1 MSDKASVSNKQIQSW
16 WRSKNELDRRS
27 FLRKSA
33 FVAGGVAASSLIRIP
48 ACAGVLSTDSP
59 IASTRSGK
67 ARGYADNGI
76 SVFKGIRYGAD
87 TAKRRFMPPAPPE
100 PWSEVRDAL
109 AYGSSSPQPSRS
121 TDKPNE
127 DCLYLN
133 VWTPG
138 LRDGRKRPVM
148 FYIHGG
154 AYNNGSGSS
163 PLYDG
168 VRLCRRGDVVVVT
181 VNHRLNAFGYLYLAR
196 FGGPEF
202 ANSGNA
208 GQLDLVLAL
217 EWVRDN
223 IVEFGGDPNRVMV
236 FGQSGGGAKIA
247 TLMAMPVAKG
257 LFHRAATMSGQQVT
271 ASGPLNATL
280 RTRVVL
286 DALNLSPERA
296 AEIRTLPAERLLEAI
311 NARDPVLP
319 FGSVS
324 FAPVLDERSLKRHP
338 FYPGAPPQSAH
349 IPMIIGNTHDETRA
363 FLGGDESNFKI
374 TWEQLPEKLAPNMRV
389 DIQPEVVIAEY
400 RRLYP
405 HYSPSEVFFAAT
417 TAGRSWRGAVIE
429 AEERAKS
436 GSPAYAYQLDWAT
449 PKDGGKFGA
458 PHASDIQLVF
468 DNIDKPGATAIGPKA
483 QPMADQMSE
492 TFIAFARTGNP
503 NNRQIPRWE
512 PYTLPRRQTVVF
524 DVPSHL
530 EDDPRGAERR
540 LFARV
545 PYVQPGT

>member
-1 MSDKASVSNKQIQSW
+1 MKSRGSTS
-16 WRSKNELDRRS
+16 RRS
-27 FLRKSA
+27 FLQTSLAVTGGLLASRLTRISA
-33 FVAGGVAASSLIRIP
+33 FAGSLESEAPVAA
-48 ACAGVLSTDSP
+48 
-59 IASTRSGK
+59 TRYGK
-67 ARGYADNGI
+67 VRGYLDQGI
-76 SVFKGIRYGAD
+76 NVFKGIRYGAD
-87 TAKRRFMPPAPPE
+87 TSSRRFMPPSPPQ
-100 PWSEVRDAL
+100 PWTEVREAL
-109 AYGSSSPQPSRS
+109 AYGSAAPQPSRGNE
-121 TDKPNE
+121 KPSE
-127 DCLYLN
+127 DCLFLN
-133 VWTPG
+133 VWTPA

-168 VRLCRRGDVVVVT
+168 VRLCKRGNVVVVS

-196 FGGPEF
+196 FGGAEF
-202 ANSGNA
+202 ADSGNV

-217 EWVRDN
+217 RWVREN
-223 IVEFGGDPNRVMV
+223 IAEFGGDANQVMV

-247 TLMAMPVAKG
+247 TLMAMPAAKD

-271 ASGPLNATL
+271 GSGPLNATL
-280 RTRVVL
+280 RTRAVL
-286 DALNLSPERA
+286 EALKLSPERA
-296 AEIRTLPAERLLEAI
+296 GELRTIPAERLLEGI
-311 NARDPVLP
+311 SVRDPILP

-324 FAPVLDERSLKRHP
+324 FAPVLDGRSLTRHP
-338 FYPGAPPQSAH
+338 FYPDAPSQSAH

-363 FLGGDESNFKI
+363 FLGGDATNFAL
-374 TWEQLPEKLAPNMRV
+374 TWEQVAERLIPNMRV
-389 DIQPEVVIAEY
+389 DIQPELVIAEY
-400 RRLYP
+400 RKLYP
-405 HYSPSEVFFAAT
+405 HYSPSDVFFAAT

-436 GSPAYAYQLDWAT
+436 GSPAFAYQLDWAT
-449 PKDGGKFGA
+449 PRDGGKFGA

-503 NNRQIPRWE
+503 NNGLIPRWE
-512 PYTLPRRQTVVF
+512 PYTLPRRQTMVF
-524 DVPSHL
+524 NVPSHL
-530 EDDPRGAERR
+530 ENDPRGGERR
-540 LFARV
+540 LFATV

>member
-1 MSDKASVSNKQIQSW
+1 M
-16 WRSKNELDRRS
+16 KNDHVKNDHEFDRR
-27 FLRKSA
+27 A
-33 FVAGGVAASSLIRIP
+33 FIQTVALGAGATGASMLFRRATLATTFAA
-48 ACAGVLSTDSP
+48 DSP
-59 IASTRSGK
+59 VATTNAGRV
-67 ARGYADNGI
+67 RGYTDNGI
-76 SVFKGIRYGAD
+76 NVFKGIRYGAD
-87 TAKRRFMPPAPPE
+87 TTGRRFMPPLPPS
-100 PWSEVRDAL
+100 PWPDVRDAL
-109 AYGSSSPQPSRS
+109 TYGPASPQQSRS
-121 TDKPNE
+121 SERVSE
-127 DCLYLN
+127 DCLFLN

-154 AYNNGSGSS
+154 AYANGSGSS

-168 VRLCRRGDVVVVT
+168 VRLCRRGDVVVVS

-196 FGGPEF
+196 FGGSEF
-202 ANSGNA
+202 ADSGNA

-217 EWVRDN
+217 RWARDN
-223 IVEFGGDPNRVMV
+223 ISEFGGDPNKVMV

-247 TLMAMPVAKG
+247 TLMATPLAKD

-271 ASGPLNATL
+271 ASGALNATL
-280 RTRVVL
+280 RARTIL
-286 DALNLSPERA
+286 EALKLKPERA
-296 AEIRTLPAERLLEAI
+296 GEIKNVPVERLVEVLST
-311 NARDPVLP
+311 RDPVLP
-319 FGSVS
+319 FGGVS
-324 FAPVLDERSLKRHP
+324 FAPVLDERSLQRHP
-338 FYPGAPPQSAH
+338 FYPDAPAQSAR

-363 FLGGDESNFKI
+363 FLGGDASNFTI
-374 TWEQLPEKLAPNMRV
+374 TWEQLPEKLVPNMRV

-405 HYSPSEVFFAAT
+405 NYSPSDVFFAAT

-436 GSPAYAYQLDWAT
+436 GSPAYVYQLNWAT

-468 DNIDKPGATAIGPKA
+468 DNIDKPGATAIGPTA

-503 NNRQIPRWE
+503 NHKLIPRWLN
-512 PYTLPRRQTVVF
+512 YTLSRRQTMVF
-524 DVPSHL
+524 DVSSHL

-540 LFARV
+540 LFAKV

>member
-1 MSDKASVSNKQIQSW
+1 MKSIKHNSAREV
-16 WRSKNELDRRS
+16 DRRS
-27 FLRKSA
+27 FIQT
-33 FVAGGVAASSLIRIP
+33 VALG
-48 ACAGVLSTDSP
+48 AGVTGASMLFRRATLATTFAPDSP
-59 IASTRSGK
+59 VATTK
-67 ARGYADNGI
+67 AGRVRGYADNGI
-76 SVFKGIRYGAD
+76 NVFKGIRYGAD
-87 TAKRRFMPPAPPE
+87 TTGRRFMAPIPPE
-100 PWSEVRDAL
+100 SWPEVRNAL
-109 AYGSSSPQPSRS
+109 AYGPASPQQSRS
-121 TDKPNE
+121 SERTSE
-127 DCLYLN
+127 DCLFLN

-154 AYNNGSGSS
+154 AYANGSGSS

-181 VNHRLNAFGYLYLAR
+181 INHRLNAFGYLYLAR

-202 ANSGNA
+202 ADSGNA
-208 GQLDLVLAL
+208 GQLDLVMAL
-217 EWVRDN
+217 QWVRDN
-223 IVEFGGDPNRVMV
+223 IGEFGGDPNKVMV

-247 TLMAMPVAKG
+247 TLMATPQASG

-271 ASGPLNATL
+271 ASGALNATL
-280 RTRVVL
+280 RARTIL
-286 DALNLSPERA
+286 DALKLTPEHA
-296 AEIRTLPAERLLEAI
+296 AEIRKLPAERLVEVLGT
-311 NARDPVLP
+311 RDPVLP
-319 FGSVS
+319 FGGVS
-324 FAPVLDERSLKRHP
+324 FAPVLDERSLQRHP
-338 FYPGAPPQSAH
+338 FYPDAPAQSAQ

-363 FLGGDESNFKI
+363 FLGGDASNFTL
-374 TWEQLPEKLAPNMRV
+374 TWEQLPDKLIPNMRV

-405 HYSPSEVFFAAT
+405 HYSASDVFFAAT
-417 TAGRSWRGAVIE
+417 TAGRSWRGAIIE

-436 GSPAYAYQLDWAT
+436 GSPAYAYQLNWAT

-468 DNIDKPGATAIGPKA
+468 DNIDKPGASAIGATA

-503 NNRQIPRWE
+503 NHKLIPRWLN
-512 PYTLPRRQTVVF
+512 YTLPRRQTMVF

-540 LFARV
+540 LFAKV
-545 PYVQPGT
+545 PYVQAGT

>member
-1 MSDKASVSNKQIQSW
+1 MQLKRNMFNSNDD
-16 WRSKNELDRRS
+16 RSELDRRS
-27 FLRKSA
+27 FLRTSA

-48 ACAGVLSTDSP
+48 AFARVLGAESP
-59 IASTRSGK
+59 LAATRSGK
-67 ARGYADNGI
+67 VRGYVDNGI
-76 SVFKGIRYGAD
+76 NVFKGIRYGAG
-87 TAKRRFMPPAPPE
+87 TAMRRFMPPAPPE
-100 PWSEVRDAL
+100 PWSDVRDAL
-109 AYGSSSPQPSRS
+109 AYGPSAPQPSRA

-127 DCLYLN
+127 DCLFLN

-196 FGGPEF
+196 FGGLEF
-202 ANSGNA
+202 ADSGNA
-208 GQLDLVLAL
+208 GQLDLILAL
-217 EWVRDN
+217 QWVRDN
-223 IVEFGGDPNRVMV
+223 IAEFGGDSNRVMV

-247 TLMAMPVAKG
+247 TLMAMPLANG

-286 DALNLSPERA
+286 DALKLPPERS

-338 FYPGAPPQSAH
+338 FYPDAPAQSAQ

-363 FLGGDESNFKI
+363 FLGSDESNFKI
-374 TWEQLPEKLAPNMRV
+374 SWEQLPEKLAPNMRV

-436 GSPAYAYQLDWAT
+436 GCPAYAYQLDWAT

-468 DNIDKPGATAIGPKA
+468 DNIDKPGATAIGPQA

-492 TFIAFARTGNP
+492 TFIAFAGAGTP

-512 PYTLPRRQTVVF
+512 PYTLPRRRTMVF
-524 DVPSHL
+524 DVPSHV